1 MNNLR
6 NSTLCTMVMEE
17 KTLIV
22 ENISAID
29 GPLTFEDVIINNL
42 DMENMHLKP
51 NSLLEIEIS

>member
-29 GPLTFEDVIINNL
+29 GPLTFEDVITNNL

-51 NSLLEIEIS
+51 NSLLKIEIS

>member
-1 MNNLR
+1 
-6 NSTLCTMVMEE
+6 MVMEE